1 MRLIDVDATCREI
14 ARKRNKGEL
23 DFSPEIE
30 LMLIDIIQKQPTAY
44 DVEKVVGQINAIE
57 KSYCDIFDCNKDCKD
72 CDHGCLMRKI
82 VEEVKEGG
90 LNATSNN

>member
-1 MRLIDVDATCREI
+1 MRLIDADELKKRMSNAIIEDEHILEI
-14 ARKRNKGEL
+14 
-23 DFSPEIE
+23 
-30 LMLIDIIQKQPTAY
+30 IDEAPTTY
-44 DVEKVVGQINAIE
+44 DVEKVVGQINAIG

-90 LNATSNN
+90 LNDTSNN